1 MHHMFARFHS
11 RFFSW
16 KYLCTEEYAALFLAL
31 VIFMAPVSAAMRF
44 QERSLYMN
52 NASPNTVS
60 DYTVSF
66 RYMSPLSVGSV
77 KMLFCIDPIPY
88 HACVTPPG
96 LDVANAVLES
106 QAGESGYSIL
116 NKSTNHITLSRP
128 ATMILSGGPP
138 SAYMFSGI
146 RNPGDPNQS
155 FSIRLQSF
163 ASTDATGPQIDFGS
177 VKGQVTTDIAIETQ
191 VPPMLIFCVAE
202 EVEENCTNTND
213 TNYTDMGQLSPT
225 STLSAQ
231 SQMAVGTNASGGFA
245 ITANG
250 TPMSAGINTIESLS
264 SPTESKQGSNQFGI
278 NLVANDALGL
288 GEDPE
293 GEWANAVSSPD
304 YSLPNRFKYVSG
316 DVVAYSPNVSLMKKF
331 TVSYIVNSQPNLR
344 AGVYTTTITYIA
356 SGRF

>member
-1 MHHMFARFHS
+1 MHHVFARFHS

-16 KYLCTEEYAALFLAL
+16 KYVCSEEYLALFLAL
-31 VIFMAPVSAAMRF
+31 VIFISPASAAMRF

-52 NASPNTVS
+52 SATPSETT

-96 LDVANAVLES
+96 LDASNAVLS
-106 QAGESGYSIL
+106 DQSGESGYAIL

-128 ATMILSGGPP
+128 SSMISSGGPP

-146 RNPGDPNQS
+146 RNPNDPTQS

-163 ASTDATGPQIDFGS
+163 ASPDATGPQIDFGS

-202 EVEENCTNTND
+202 EVEENCTSTND
-213 TNYTDMGQLSPT
+213 NNYTDMGQLSPT

-250 TPMSAGINTIESLS
+250 TPMSAGINTIESLAT
-264 SPTESKQGSNQFGI
+264 PTESQKGSNQFGI
-278 NLVANDALGL
+278 NLVANDDVGQ
-288 GEDPE
+288 DPE